1 MEETYKICSTCKI
14 EKNINEFHSYINSK
28 DGHTHRCKKCVS
40 RKNNVPSDVK
50 KCKSCNFVKQLEEF
64 TKRKNGKFG
73 RNSICKK
80 CQNNKLIEYRKN
92 NIVRIRSVKNKW
104 RNEKRKNDPIFKLI
118 CNMRS
123 RMYDFLLGRKIRKN
137 NLTFEIIGCSPIE
150 LKKHLENQFPDGMNW
165 ENYGK
170 WHIDHIR
177 PCSSFDFSIPE
188 EQFKC
193 FNYKNLQPL
202 WAKDNFAKSDKI
214 EGSDDLLNFSV

>member
-150 LKKHLENQFPDGMNW
+150 LKKHLENQFTDGMNW
-165 ENYGK
+165 ENYGYYG
-170 WHIDHIR
+170 WHVDHKI
-177 PCSSFDFSIPE
+177 PLDFGKYESDILKLFHYE
-188 EQFKC
+188 
-193 FNYKNLQPL
+193 NLQPM
-202 WAKDNFAKSDKI
+202 WWFDNFSKGKKY
-214 EGSDDLLNFSV
+214 